1 MLVLFRKGSVMKY
14 IVIGDFGYSQWV
26 AEFNSK
32 IEAEEFVF
40 CAFVQNRIFANDKET
55 LTITQI
61 ALSIELNTF
70 YEANGLKLMIV
81 PVNNYTLQYEGGNT

>member
-1 MLVLFRKGSVMKY
+1 MKY

-26 AEFNSK
+26 TEFNSK

-55 LTITQI
+55 LAVQI
-61 ALSIELNTF
+61 ASSIELNTF
-70 YEANGLKLMIV
+70 YEANGLNLMIV
-81 PVNNYTLQYEGGNT
+81 PVNNYTLPYQIGNT